1 MNTNALKCTVIIAS
15 MVSGCTSSGGLSRG
29 EQAGIGAASGAALGG
44 LVGGLAGGGKWAA
57 IGAASGAALGGL
69 VTYAFASDPFTQ
81 AAVKQSQIWEK
92 DGGAKPQVT
101 KVTKAVENGK
111 DVDKVDVVT
120 QDIPEKEMVS
130 KSSLNKHKKE
140 TIKQTVNAA
149 KQTGGAVMVLC
160 PENAPQKVL
169 DEISET
175 GCQVKRDSSVKT
187 GYTLVMARSNKDL
200 NA

>member
-1 MNTNALKCTVIIAS
+1 MKVNHIVYSAIVAS
-15 MVSGCTSSGGLSRG
+15 MMAGCTSNGGLSRG

-44 LVGGLAGGGKWAA
+44 LVGGLVGGGKWAG

-81 AAVKQSQIWEK
+81 AAVKQSQMWEK

-111 DVDKVDVVT
+111 DVDKIDVIT
-120 QDIPEKEMVS
+120 QDIPESDMVS
-130 KSSLNKHKKE
+130 KSRLKKDKKE
-140 TIKQTVNAA
+140 TIKVAANAA
-149 KQTGGAVMVLC
+149 KQTGGAVLVLC

-175 GCQVKRDSSVKT
+175 GCQVKRDSTVKT
-187 GYTLVMARSNKDL
+187 GYTLMMARSSKDI
-200 NA
+200 NV